1 MYAVI
6 TTGGKQYK
14 VAAGERIKVESI
26 AADVGQE
33 VVFDQVLALGNGADL
48 HVGAPLVSG
57 ASVKATVVA
66 QGRHDKVRI
75 FKMRRRKHYQK
86 RQGHR
91 QGYTELEIGSV
102 SA

>member
-6 TTGGKQYK
+6 KTGGKQYR
-14 VAAGERIKVESI
+14 VAAGEKIKVEKI
-26 AADVGQE
+26 VADVGQE
-33 VVFDQVLALGNGADL
+33 VLLDRVLAVGNGAEL
-48 HVGAPLVSG
+48 SVGSPWVAG
-57 ASVKATVVA
+57 ANVVARVLA

-91 QGYTELEIGSV
+91 QAFTELEI
-102 SA
+102 SAINA